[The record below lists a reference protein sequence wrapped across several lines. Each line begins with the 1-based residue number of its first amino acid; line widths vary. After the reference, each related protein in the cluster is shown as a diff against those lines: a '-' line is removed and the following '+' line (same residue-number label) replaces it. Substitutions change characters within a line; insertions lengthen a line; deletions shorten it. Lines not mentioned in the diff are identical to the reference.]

1 LSQKGLER
9 QRFDH
14 TGSRGIHLTLVAL
27 GSTFERST
35 SLTQVLLE
43 DPELGVYLDGPR
55 LASAARDCV
64 AKAVEVSSGVWN
76 PSDAPP
82 SLRTGIG
89 LLMLDGLLVR
99 QVGVGGRFGAELIGA
114 GDLIRPWQLDD
125 KAKTLPRTGRW
136 RALGPCRMAVLD
148 KDFTMRLT
156 RYPEVTSCLFSRA
169 MRRASHIAVQIA
181 IVHQPR
187 IDVRLRMLFWELADR
202 WGTVHGD
209 GVHVPLQLTH
219 AMLADLVAARR
230 PTVTKALG
238 ELADAGAVSWSGN
251 DWLLSGEPPLELQAV
266 GSVSVSSAD

>member
-1 LSQKGLER
+1 M
-9 QRFDH
+9 
-14 TGSRGIHLTLVAL
+14 
-27 GSTFERST
+27 
-35 SLTQVLLE
+35 
-43 DPELGVYLDGPR
+43 YLDEPR
-55 LASAARDCV
+55 LASARRECIAQ
-64 AKAVEVSSGVWN
+64 AIEVPSGPWS
-76 PSDAPP
+76 PMEAPAP
-82 SLRTGIG
+82 LRAGIG

-99 QVGVGGRFGAELIGA
+99 QVGVGGRFGAELLGS

-136 RALGPCRMAVLD
+136 RALVPCRMAVLD
-148 KDFTMRLT
+148 KDFTVRLT

-202 WGTVHGD
+202 WGTVHSD

-238 ELADAGAVSWSGN
+238 ELADAGAVVWGSGH
-251 DWLLSGEPPLELQAV
+251 WVLSGEPPLELQAV

>member
-1 LSQKGLER
+1 M
-9 QRFDH
+9 
-14 TGSRGIHLTLVAL
+14 
-27 GSTFERST
+27 
-35 SLTQVLLE
+35 
-43 DPELGVYLDGPR
+43 YLDGHR
-55 LASAARDCV
+55 LAAAARDCV
-64 AKAVEVSSGVWN
+64 AQTLEVPSGAWS
-76 PSDAPP
+76 PSDAPA
-82 SLRTGIG
+82 SLRAGIG
-89 LLMLDGLLVR
+89 LLILDGLLVR
-99 QVGVGGRFGAELIGA
+99 QVGVGGRFGAELLGA

-125 KAKTLPRTGRW
+125 TSKTLPRTGKW

-148 KDFTMRLT
+148 KDFTVRLA

-202 WGTVHGD
+202 WGTVHAN

-238 ELADAGAVSWSGN
+238 ELADAGAVTWNGN
-251 DWLLSGEPPLELQAV
+251 HWVLSGEPPLELQAV
-266 GSVSVSSAD
+266 GPVLVPPAD